1 MAREVLRVGTPRS
14 RTKRRPADR
23 LDKAFHC
30 AGPSRGCGLARHPF
44 AHPVRRA
51 ALCLWSR
58 RSRRG
63 RIGMRRREGGNVRR
77 TARESVRAVTASE
90 HGRRSHAGLERFSDA
105 FFKGARAPRA
115 LARRVSQMQSVARGE
130 WILST
135 EPCSPAAL
143 SIQSTAIHPARSS
156 LLPRML
162 IPTQLT
168 AHRQRHKHLHHPI
181 SSEPHML
188 EIDTSFGV
196 LSQSGVV

>member
-105 FFKGARAPRA
+105 FFKGARTRA
-115 LARRVSQMQSVARGE
+115 LAPSQIPRRGE
-130 WILST
+130 RILST
-135 EPCSPAAL
+135 EPCSPSSARPCPFNRPPFTRRARHCFPECSYRL
-143 SIQSTAIHPARSS
+143 NSPRIDNVTSIFTIQFQANRICSK
-156 LLPRML
+156 L
-162 IPTQLT
+162 IP
-168 AHRQRHKHLHHPI
+168 A
-181 SSEPHML
+181 SE
-188 EIDTSFGV
+188 SFPKAA
-196 LSQSGVV
+196 

>member
-105 FFKGARAPRA
+105 FFKGARTRA
-115 LARRVSQMQSVARGE
+115 LAPSQIPRRGE

-135 EPCSPAAL
+135 EPCSPSSAAL